1 MDVDFTQLGTALLV
15 GNVVLVGVAQAVLG
29 MLTKFGLR
37 SYALLGAGAA
47 VTTALVL
54 IVRYGWEIEPLRLVV
69 LSLLAVL
76 SAAGYWRYRNGAEVG
91 VPIDDPQSTR
101 V

>member
-1 MDVDFTQLGTALLV
+1 MDFDFAQIDTALLV
-15 GNVVLVGVAQAVLG
+15 GSAVLIGVAQAVLG

-54 IVRYGWEIEPLRLVV
+54 IVRYGWELEPLRLVV
-69 LSLLAVL
+69 LSLLSVL
-76 SAAGYWRYRNGAEVG
+76 SAAGYWRYRNGADVG
-91 VPIDDPQSTR
+91 VPIDDPESTR